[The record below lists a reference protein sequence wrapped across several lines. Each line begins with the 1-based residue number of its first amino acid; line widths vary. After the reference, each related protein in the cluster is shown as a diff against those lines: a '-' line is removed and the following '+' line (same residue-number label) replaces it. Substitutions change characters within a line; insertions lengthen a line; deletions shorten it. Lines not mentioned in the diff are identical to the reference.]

1 MVNEKGQTMTINQM
15 QQELRSDL
23 RALTRK
29 IDANHDANHAAH
41 AAINEKLSKIETV
54 SVVNKTKLAGFV
66 VLITMIV
73 AGAVNYSFHVMGK

>member
-23 RALTRK
+23 RELTRK

-41 AAINEKLSKIETV
+41 AAINEKLSSLETV
-54 SVVNKTKLAGFV
+54 AVVNKTKLGGFV

-73 AGAVNYSFHVMGK
+73 AGIVNYSFHVMGK